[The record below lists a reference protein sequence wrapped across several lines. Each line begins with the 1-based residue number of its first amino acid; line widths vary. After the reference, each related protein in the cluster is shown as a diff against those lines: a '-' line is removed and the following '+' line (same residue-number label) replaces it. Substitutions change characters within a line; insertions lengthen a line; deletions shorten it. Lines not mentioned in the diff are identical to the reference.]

1 MKKYAAIALIAA
13 VMLCSCGKKEKNEK
27 LEFPRTTWDMSME
40 EAMDAWG
47 VTEETVK
54 DYDSDDVFVI
64 EGYELFGEETESI
77 HFQFYDYEGNGAKK
91 LTQVFVTYPADAD
104 MDHVSEEMQ
113 KVYGEPDPD
122 VTFYYPYSALEI
134 LKAYETKEPDS
145 VTNWALGSVAEVI
158 PADERND
165 YREPWEIYQYGLN
178 EENWDQFIQ
187 DSRLIRI
194 SLLTD
199 NGWNR
204 VEFNA
209 ANQWIYETIQKQL
222 SKGQ

>member
-1 MKKYAAIALIAA
+1 MKKHIVTAFIAA
-13 VMLCSCGKKEKNEK
+13 AMLSSCGIKEANEN

-54 DYDSDDVFVI
+54 DYDRDDVFVI

-77 HFQFYDYEGNGAKK
+77 KFQYYDFEGNGEPK
-91 LTQVFVTYPADAD
+91 LMQVFVTYPSDAD
-104 MDHVSEEMQ
+104 MDHVSAEMQ

-122 VTFYYPYSALEI
+122 VTFYYPYSALDTLI
-134 LKAYETKEPDS
+134 PYKTKDLDS
-145 VTNWALGSVAEVI
+145 ATSWALGSVAEVI
-158 PADERND
+158 PADEQKD
-165 YREPWEIYQYGLN
+165 YREPWEFYQYGLN

-194 SLLTD
+194 SLITD
-199 NGWNR
+199 GGWNR
-204 VEFNA
+204 VEFNSS
-209 ANQWIYETIQKQL
+209 NKWICEAIQKQL
-222 SKGQ
+222 SEGK

>member
-1 MKKYAAIALIAA
+1 MKKYAAIALMA
-13 VMLCSCGKKEKNEK
+13 VAMLCSCGRKEKNEN
-27 LEFPRTTWDMSME
+27 LEFPRTTWDMSRE
-40 EAMDAWG
+40 EAMDAWD
-47 VTEETVK
+47 VTEETIK
-54 DYDSDDVFVI
+54 DVDSDDVFAI

-77 HFQFYDYEGNGAKK
+77 NFQFYDFEGDGEKK
-91 LTQVFVTYPADAD
+91 LTQVFVTYPSDAD
-104 MDHVSEEMQ
+104 MDHVAEEMQ

-122 VTFYYPYSALEI
+122 VTFYYPYSALDT
-134 LKAYETKEPDS
+134 LMPYSAKNLDS

-158 PADERND
+158 PADERKD
-165 YREPWEIYQYGLN
+165 YREPWEFYQYGLN
-178 EENWDQFIQ
+178 EENWDQYIQ

-204 VEFNA
+204 IEFNA